1 MLNDTVVVTGAST
14 GIGEACA
21 LQLDRLGFNVLAGV
35 RRDEDGEKLKAQASP
50 RLKPIR
56 LDITDPEHIRE
67 AAETVDKEADGRLA
81 GLVNNAGVVVAG
93 PLEFIPI
100 DDVRRQMEIN
110 VVAQIAITQSLLPA
124 IRSARGRIVN
134 IGSIAGRLSSP
145 FSGPYSASKFA
156 MEALTDALRVE
167 LKPWNIHVVLVEPGN
182 IATPIWQKG
191 IAEGHELRA
200 GLPQEAEELYGNE
213 IDLMFRFAAEQDRRG
228 IPADRVADAV
238 THALTARRPKTRY
251 LVGNDAKMQA
261 VVARTLPD
269 RVRDKLIQQQLNAFG
284 RSQN

>member
-21 LQLDRLGFNVLAGV
+21 LQLDRLGFSVLAGV
-35 RRDEDGEKLKAQASP
+35 RRDEDGEKLQAQATR
-50 RLKPIR
+50 RLKAIK
-56 LDITDPEHIRE
+56 LDITNSEQVRE

-81 GLVNNAGVVVAG
+81 GLVNNAGILVAG

-100 DDVRRQMEIN
+100 DEVRRQMEVN
-110 VVAQIAITQSLLPA
+110 VVGQVAITQALLPA
-124 IRSARGRIVN
+124 LRSARGRIVN
-134 IGSIAGRLSSP
+134 IGSVSGRLSAP

-167 LKPWNIHVVLVEPGN
+167 LQPWNIHVSLVEPGN

-191 IAEGHELRA
+191 IAEGRTLRT
-200 GLPQEAEELYGNE
+200 GLPQEAEELYGAE
-213 IDLMFRFAAEQDRRG
+213 IDLMFRYAEEMDRRG
-228 IPADRVADAV
+228 IPPDRVADVV

-261 VVARTLPD
+261 VVARMIPD
-269 RVRDKLIQQQLNAFG
+269 RLRDRLIRQQLKAFD
-284 RSQN
+284 R